1 MFKLL
6 GASSANSTLG
16 VELNG
21 NFPGQEAC
29 ADDLAVLQK
38 TKFVGTEFIPVNEK
52 IFHNSLI
59 TSPINTLSFVS
70 SKII

>member
-1 MFKLL
+1 VFKLL

-29 ADDLAVLQK
+29 ADDMKVLQE
-38 TKFVGTEFIPVNEK
+38 TKFVGKEFITVNEK
-52 IFHNSLI
+52 ILPNLLI
-59 TSPINTLSFVS
+59 TSLINTLSFVS
-70 SKII
+70 